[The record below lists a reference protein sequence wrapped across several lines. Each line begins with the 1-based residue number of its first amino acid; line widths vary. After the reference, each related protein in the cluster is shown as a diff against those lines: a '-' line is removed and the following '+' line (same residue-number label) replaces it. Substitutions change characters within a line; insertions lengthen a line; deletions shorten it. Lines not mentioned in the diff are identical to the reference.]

1 MINNNI
7 TLNLP
12 PITNS
17 CEAGSDTS
25 CVASTIGGIASL
37 ATPSPT
43 ATASCSANSSPLTAV
58 SQLAASSSAPTE
70 GGTLPA
76 AHSLSTELGTQMESA
91 LQGENIINLLFNLA
105 DVLSIILPV
114 LLSIAFMTII
124 ERKQLAAHQRRVGPN
139 TVGYYGILQPFA
151 DALKLILKETIIP
164 SQSNKIVFYL
174 APVSTLVFSLLGWAV
189 IPFGEGIVLSD
200 LSLGILYTLALSSL
214 GVYGVLLAGWSANSK
229 YAFLGSLRSTA
240 AMISYELILSSAILI
255 IILLTGTLN
264 YTSIIEIQQSVW
276 FIIPLLPVFI
286 FYFISILAETSRTP
300 FDLQEAES
308 ELVAGFFTEH
318 SSVPFVFFFLGEYSS
333 IVLFSS
339 ITAILFLGGY
349 NLPEIFI
356 NETIIN
362 LQAIILGI
370 KTCIFTF
377 FFVWFRA
384 TLPRLRYDQL
394 IQLCWLNLLP
404 VAVAFIIL
412 IPSIL
417 ISFDISPY

>member
-1 MINNNI
+1 MITNNTI
-7 TLNLP
+7 IILKSLLLNL
-12 PITNS
+12 I
-17 CEAGSDTS
+17 
-25 CVASTIGGIASL
+25 
-37 ATPSPT
+37 
-43 ATASCSANSSPLTAV
+43 
-58 SQLAASSSAPTE
+58 
-70 GGTLPA
+70 
-76 AHSLSTELGTQMESA
+76 
-91 LQGENIINLLFNLA
+91 
-105 DVLSIILPV
+105 DVISIIVPI
-114 LLSIAFMTII
+114 LLAVAFMTII

-139 TVGYYGILQPFA
+139 TVGYYGVLQPFA
-151 DALKLILKETIIP
+151 DALKLILKETVIP
-164 SQSNKIVFYL
+164 SQSNKVIFYL
-174 APVSTLVFSLLGWAV
+174 APVSSLVFSLLGWGV
-189 IPFGEGIVLSD
+189 IPFGQGLAISD

-255 IILLTGTLN
+255 IILLTGSLN
-264 YTSIIEIQQSVW
+264 YMTIIETQISVW

-286 FYFISILAETSRTP
+286 FYFIAILAETSRTP

-333 IVLFSS
+333 IVLFSC

-349 NLPEIFI
+349 QLPELFI
-356 NETIIN
+356 NNSILNI
-362 LQAIILGI
+362 QSIILGV
-370 KTCIFTF
+370 KTCIFCF

-394 IQLCWLNLLP
+394 IELCWLNLLP
-404 VAVAFIIL
+404 VCVAFIIL

-417 ISFDISPY
+417 IAFNISPY